1 MILDSL
7 KQIYE
12 NLNPYSSN
20 YTFELLADFNI
31 MSKKLTIM
39 QPVIEWRP
47 SGEGSEFPTHGPVFE
62 TTGLFQGQLSPP
74 SEADQMRTR
83 NS

>member
-1 MILDSL
+1 
-7 KQIYE
+7 
-12 NLNPYSSN
+12 
-20 YTFELLADFNI
+20 
-31 MSKKLTIM
+31 M

-47 SGEGSEFPTHGPVFE
+47 SGEGFEFPTHGPVFE